1 MSESPKPYPAGKIL
15 IDRQKERFTTDAAEH
30 GWAQVSHEPLI
41 LTKAD
46 KQIMVEF
53 NSGGLPKAAKWL
65 HGDEYTSMGS
75 SGYMDL
81 NELYRWFTWE
91 PRSA

>member
-1 MSESPKPYPAGKIL
+1 
-15 IDRQKERFTTDAAEH
+15 
-30 GWAQVSHEPLI
+30 
-41 LTKAD
+41 
-46 KQIMVEF
+46 MVEF